1 VQSSVNVVNEKLI
14 DGLSE
19 LDIKSQVREYMVF
32 LYSNAQ
38 NTLERSSEEDF
49 QVETR
54 RKFIRIEHQM
64 ELVDQQIGQ
73 IDEKFNEADKI
84 QEMFEQ
90 KTENNFKIAEKAL
103 LAQRDYV
110 NQLDS
115 RLTVEEMMVRVT
127 QEQFQQ
133 ALVNELG
140 SLSDQIQYITH
151 DTQIQYNRKLQEYH
165 KQLQEQIIEPQM
177 SDLDK
182 RISQLNEKMEDEDN
196 QIRDLYH
203 EKISDHD
210 LKLYELEELTRKFN
224 NNPATQSTPTINNTD
239 AVEKAKK
246 ELLSA
251 LAASSSSNKNDVERL
266 QMQTEFYNRLEQFT
280 QKLEQME
287 EHGISDQMKQN
298 IKEYIIQDVEKTLD
312 TDVQRIVENNMHTYV
327 KLNLQKENSIYNAR
341 LRDIDVQIRGIEAKL
356 AKTSF
361 GGSNQDH
368 EMKKELEKLKA
379 TIQKLQTDA
388 IEREKINN
396 LIDRKIENLGLN
408 LNNIERSV
416 KKDIDKTY
424 LNQTDNHKNVTSQLG
439 RLSEQLRNLQQNP
452 TSGTNTGLD
461 GGGGGNSIF

>member
-1 VQSSVNVVNEKLI
+1 VQSSVYVVNEKLI

-19 LDIKSQVREYMVF
+19 LDIKAQVREYMTF

-38 NTLERSSEEDF
+38 NSLERSSEEDF

-54 RKFIRIEHQM
+54 RKFIRIDHQM
-64 ELVDQQIGQ
+64 ELIDQQIGQ
-73 IDEKFNEADKI
+73 IDEKFTEADKI

-133 ALVNELG
+133 ALVSELG
-140 SLSDQIQYITH
+140 SLSDQIQFITH

-210 LKLYELEELTRKFN
+210 LKIYELEEVTRKFN
-224 NNPATQSTPTINNTD
+224 HNPAPQSTQTINNPE

-298 IKEYIIQDVEKTLD
+298 IKEYVIQDVEKTLD
-312 TDVQRIVENNMHTYV
+312 SDVQRIVENNMHTYV

-341 LRDIDVQIRGIEAKL
+341 LREIDVQLRGIEAKL
-356 AKTSF
+356 AKT
-361 GGSNQDH
+361 GGNQDH
-368 EMKKELEKLKA
+368 ETKKELDKLKA

-439 RLSEQLRNLQQNP
+439 RLSEQLRTLQQNSASG
-452 TSGTNTGLD
+452 SGTAA
-461 GGGGGNSIF
+461 GGGGGAGGNSIF